1 MVTSIDLS
9 SLEANVVFDLFEPMA
24 SCSEKKKL
32 SLGGPISLNG
42 KAHSPKQGS
51 IKSLL
56 VVQEGIPVINFRI
69 PWSEQ

>member
-1 MVTSIDLS
+1 
-9 SLEANVVFDLFEPMA
+9 MA

-32 SLGGPISLNG
+32 SLGDPISLNG
-42 KAHSPKQGS
+42 KALSPKQGS